1 MNDEDP
7 LRDKI
12 YEWVEK
18 SGRAL
23 ELRTARAF
31 WDGTATTVAQSYV
44 FTDPTNKSTPREGD
58 VLASFDWIT
67 KARTDEDGLAC
78 SLRVVV
84 ECKSST
90 AKPWVAFEPT
100 DTVARGLGLDDWLIR
115 AWAPWS
121 PIHDVIEKAWNGHAP
136 YEDASAASHVIAA
149 NLGNGAVQN
158 NDDKSKNFAGDAI
171 QQVLAAANAVAE
183 NDVQN
188 GQPRG
193 IYVLAAV
200 VTAAPLYTCRLD
212 SEGHIHL
219 NETDHFTVY
228 SHHSNHAQRVHVLNE
243 KKLPAFVEKLGNLAK
258 RANNN

>member
-12 YEWVEK
+12 YDWVEK

-44 FTDPTNKSTPREGD
+44 FTDPTNKLIPREGD
-58 VLASFDWIT
+58 VLASFDWTT
-67 KARTDEDGLAC
+67 KVQAGDDGLAC

-84 ECKSST
+84 ECKSSN

-100 DTVARGLGLDDWLIR
+100 DSTQRGPGLDDWLVR

-121 PIHDVIEKAWNGHAP
+121 PVQDFIEKAWGGHAP
-136 YEDASAASHVIAA
+136 YEDAPSASHVIAA
-149 NLGNGAVQN
+149 NLGNGAAR
-158 NDDKSKNFAGDAI
+158 DIDSAKNYAGDAI

-183 NDVQN
+183 SDVKIR
-188 GQPRG
+188 QPQG
-193 IYVLAAV
+193 VYVIAAV

-212 SEGHIHL
+212 SDGHIHL
-219 NETDHFTVY
+219 NAIDHLTVY
-228 SHHSNHAQRVHVLNE
+228 SHHSNNAQRVHVLNE
-243 KKLPAFVEKLGNLAK
+243 KKLPAFVEKMGNLAK
-258 RANNN
+258 RAKRN